1 MSSRYIISVRD
12 HFAPYIVGASL
23 ISLGLF
29 SMLFTLIA
37 FLLQEPIIGFIITG
51 VFGALI
57 GGLLIR
63 LGKASPDPSRS
74 DGLTGILVLWLA
86 LPIFGAIPYAVS
98 GGMTPLNSLFESMSG
113 FTATG
118 ATVITDFTSIPSSL
132 FLWRSLSQWLGGIG
146 IIVIFIAVFP
156 QLAIAGRQLFFAESP
171 GPTEE
176 RLTPRLRTTAYAVLI
191 IYVSLT
197 VLCAIAYLL
206 GGMSLFEAINHA
218 LTTVAAGGFS
228 PNSASFQQASP
239 ALTWIAITFMILAGT
254 NFALQYRALIGRP
267 RDIWRDTE
275 FRAYLIIILAA
286 GTALTVILIGKY
298 APLEALRHGIFQAV
312 SILTTTGYAST
323 DFAAWPLPARMV
335 LIVLM
340 FIGGTAGSAAGGI
353 KIVRW
358 LIIAR
363 HTVREVKLSLHP
375 RAILPVRLGGRII
388 PEEVMRSVMAFTTLF
403 VGLFAAS
410 TIVLVFFGAD
420 LVTSVSAAIATVGNI
435 GPGLGLVGPLA
446 HYADLHPVSR
456 ILLIFNMYAGRLEV
470 VTVFVVFTSRWWL
483 SPLFRK

>member
-1 MSSRYIISVRD
+1 
-12 HFAPYIVGASL
+12 
-23 ISLGLF
+23 
-29 SMLFTLIA
+29 MLFTLIA

-98 GGMTPLNSLFESMSG
+98 GGMSPLNALFESMSG

-228 PNSASFQQASP
+228 PSSASFQQASP

-335 LIVLM
+335 LMVLM